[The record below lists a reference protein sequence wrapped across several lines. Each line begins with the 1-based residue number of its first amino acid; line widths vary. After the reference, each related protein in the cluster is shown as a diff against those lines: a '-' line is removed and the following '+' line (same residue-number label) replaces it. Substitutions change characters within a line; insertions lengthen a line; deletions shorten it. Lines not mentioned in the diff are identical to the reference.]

1 MKEIKLVCD
10 APFFDKI
17 DVNVLDFPA
26 GRESAPRHRCKITVD
41 FGPYDLGQLKK
52 WGLDYDGAMEYYEKK
67 VYDTVKLYLAQDWIC
82 IEGHDELFKII
93 DEKVSAFYA
102 Q

>member
-52 WGLDYDGAMEYYEKK
+52 QGLDYDGAMEYYEKK

-82 IEGHDELFKII
+82 IEGHDELFKKI